1 MEQFTSLNDMH
12 DFVQGGIGARLF
24 TVSVIADGGTSMA
37 RVFTTHPDVYPVGGK
52 KTFAAD
58 TNRLWIE
65 QVIEGQQPF
74 LGKDAAAVRSF
85 FYDHETIEAL
95 GCGAIVNV
103 PAIKDGVTIGSI
115 NFLDVEGSYDEHSA
129 AAAMEIAAR
138 STDLLAEL
146 LSTYA

>member
-1 MEQFTSLNDMH
+1 MEQFTSLDDMY
-12 DFVQGGIGARLF
+12 DFVQDSIGARLF

-37 RVFTTHPDVYPVGGK
+37 RVYTTHPDVYPVGGK

-58 TNRLWIE
+58 TNPVWIE
-65 QVIEGQQPF
+65 QVVEGHRPF

-95 GCGAIVNV
+95 GCGAIINV
-103 PAIKDGVTIGSI
+103 PAIKNGVTIGSI
-115 NFLDVEGSYDEHSA
+115 NFLDVQGSYDEHSA

-138 STDLLAEL
+138 STNVLAEL
-146 LSTYA
+146 LITYA